1 MPSTYSTQM
10 ALGRTYNAM
19 KGVVSWR
26 YLVMEKV
33 ISDYRLAQA
42 DIMKSL
48 LADKNTAIVMRDIL
62 ARGVFKPKE
71 FRQMAKYWMTRLVPF
86 GYKLRPGGMDK
97 MEEDF
102 ERIAGFVSQELE
114 EKEEN

>member
-1 MPSTYSTQM
+1 
-10 ALGRTYNAM
+10 
-19 KGVVSWR
+19 
-26 YLVMEKV
+26 
-33 ISDYRLAQA
+33 
-42 DIMKSL
+42 
-48 LADKNTAIVMRDIL
+48 
-62 ARGVFKPKE
+62 
-71 FRQMAKYWMTRLVPF
+71 MAKYWMTRLVPF